1 MTDKTKKVLRLT
13 YHVAVTAALIVAGL
27 CLIYGCVRIHLSG
40 PNPTDDPF
48 TRASIAAQFASIAV
62 PVWVCVGIVAL
73 GFVLHPLLPAAPA
86 PKADMTETALRR
98 LSGRTDLAACPAEL
112 RAAIENQRMWRAI
125 HNRITLCL
133 LVIGSV
139 LFLWHASDVNRF
151 DTSAAGITP
160 SIATAAWVLLA
171 CTILPFGYAIFAAF
185 FGRYSHKK
193 ELSLL
198 KQAPA
203 EALGP
208 ITAAHTKE
216 LPVGAIQCIV
226 LVIGIG
232 LVVYG
237 LLGNGAEDTLL
248 KAVAICKECIG
259 IG

>member
-62 PVWVCVGIVAL
+62 PAWVCVGIVAL

-98 LSGRTDLAACPAEL
+98 LSGRTDLAACPADL
-112 RAAIENQRMWRAI
+112 RAAIEKQRVWRAI

-133 LVIGSV
+133 LVVGSM
-139 LFLWHASDVNRF
+139 LFLWYASDINRF

-160 SIATAAWVLLA
+160 SVAKAAWVLLA
-171 CTILPFGYAIFAAF
+171 CMILPFGYAVYAAF
-185 FGRYSHKK
+185 FNRYSHKK
-193 ELSLL
+193 ELALL
-198 KQAPA
+198 KQAPK
-203 EALGP
+203 EAVSP
-208 ITAAHTKE
+208 TTAAAVKE
-216 LPVGAIQCIV
+216 MPIGWIQLAV

-232 LVVYG
+232 LVIYG
-237 LLGNGAEDTLL
+237 LLGNGAEDVVL